1 MRFLA
6 TLFLLVIGFFLVINT
21 AEAKKMDNLSLKEK
35 SIVKIS
41 SYTAAG
47 NLSELEK
54 ALNEGLDNG
63 LSINEIKEILI
74 QMYAYC
80 GFPRS
85 LNGIGTFIKVT
96 QSRHGDVTGDEPESV
111 PSDIDKYATG
121 KRNVEKIFGVSDSK
135 APYEVF
141 TPGIDT
147 FLKEHLFCDIFERGV
162 LSYRA
167 REIATV
173 SALASIEGLEPQ
185 LTAHLNGALNV
196 GLTPKEAR
204 ELLSLVESCT
214 GKEQGKKAEKVF
226 DKVLE
231 SRKQ

>member
-6 TLFLLVIGFFLVINT
+6 TLFLLAIGFFLVINT

-111 PSDIDKYATG
+111 PSDIL
-121 KRNVEKIFGVSDSK
+121 I
-135 APYEVF
+135 
-141 TPGIDT
+141 
-147 FLKEHLFCDIFERGV
+147 
-162 LSYRA
+162 
-167 REIATV
+167 
-173 SALASIEGLEPQ
+173 
-185 LTAHLNGALNV
+185 
-196 GLTPKEAR
+196 GLT
-204 ELLSLVESCT
+204 S
-214 GKEQGKKAEKVF
+214 
-226 DKVLE
+226 
-231 SRKQ
+231 